1 MSVVRASHATNERVR
16 SVGEFPSMDGE
27 LSVGSAFSG
36 TDLRRLDD
44 AIHDARH
51 ASTASVSSLLEPAV
65 AEDEPAGSEGEAALA
80 ESEATS
86 LTERNCVFDHCAVLL
101 FPLTL
106 TAGLRHLEQRGL
118 APLPTVPSTVV
129 RRRLSER
136 HGLDP
141 ARCDVHLTR
150 LRLEL
155 PDGRRH
161 PAVEVFLF
169 PRDSST
175 FAPSIAASE
184 VAHGFEDHTA
194 FVVGRPSPPLLANLV
209 RAWRTE
215 AGLLWEG
222 GGHNPHEG
230 GPDGSTVLYFVREHG
245 RPARRRRFELHCTGD
260 LRSFIGQAPVDTRAV
275 RHAYR
280 AWRHSGRDVSA

>member
-1 MSVVRASHATNERVR
+1 MSVVRASHTTKESVR
-16 SVGEFPSMDGE
+16 SVGELPSVDSE
-27 LSVGSAFSG
+27 LPVGSPFSG
-36 TDLRRLDD
+36 TDLRRLAD
-44 AIHDARH
+44 AIRDAGL
-51 ASTASVSSLLEPAV
+51 ASSAPVSSLLEPAG
-65 AEDEPAGSEGEAALA
+65 PQGG
-80 ESEATS
+80 ATS
-86 LTERNCVFDHCAVLL
+86 LTERNCRFDHCAVLL
-101 FPLTL
+101 FPQTL
-106 TAGLRHLEQRGL
+106 AAGLDHLEQCGL

-150 LRLEL
+150 LRLDL

-169 PRDSST
+169 PRDCAA
-175 FAPSIAASE
+175 FDPRLAASE

-194 FVVGRPSPPLLANLV
+194 FVVGRPSLPLLENLV
-209 RAWRTE
+209 TAWRAE

-230 GPDGSTVLYFVREHG
+230 PQGSTVLYFVREHG
-245 RPARRRRFELHCTGD
+245 QPSRRRRFELHCPGD
-260 LRSFIGQAPVDTRAV
+260 LRAFLDRVPVDTEAV

-280 AWRHSGRDVSA
+280 EWRHTGPDVPA